1 MKNLLVRT
9 ILPLIGVFTL
19 AICASAQATKCTLRV
34 ADVKPAPEL
43 LGFRLG
49 MTADDVLAR
58 EPNIEMARKD
68 KLGFSET
75 SFSPDFN
82 PKIDKAKYPNVRTVS
97 FQFLDGKLYSFWI
110 GYTDAF
116 KWNTADAFLPQIS
129 QAVGLTPDG
138 WQKKGLGMTET
149 CDGLSAQFQMI
160 ARGPSIRL
168 TDTTVKAEYDKRR
181 AAAEAA
187 KPDEPEQPEE

>member
-1 MKNLLVRT
+1 MKKLITRSVLLLVA
-9 ILPLIGVFTL
+9 ILTVAVG
-19 AICASAQATKCTLRV
+19 ASAQDTKCTLRV

-43 LGFRLG
+43 FGFKLG
-49 MTADDVLAR
+49 MISDDVLAR

-82 PKIDKAKYPNVRTVS
+82 PKIDKAKYPGVRTVS

-110 GYTDAF
+110 GYTETF
-116 KWNTADAFLPQIS
+116 KWNTTDAFLPQIS

-168 TDTTVKAEYDKRR
+168 TDTTVKAVYDQRR

-187 KPDEPEQPEE
+187 KPDEPEEPEK